1 MKNSNF
7 WLFLITLYYRL
18 HLLDILYQL
27 WFNSLFLFVRI
38 VFSVFSMLKFLHFHN
53 LSLRDFFYYY
63 YYFAN
68 KYINIYVIDFLD
80 SCRASTL
87 LAELDDDEDLP
98 EPDEED
104 DENEDDNQ
112 EDQEYEEV
120 MVKCSYLPYLC

>member
-1 MKNSNF
+1 MLIIRLLAFS
-7 WLFLITLYYRL
+7 FL
-18 HLLDILYQL
+18 
-27 WFNSLFLFVRI
+27 
-38 VFSVFSMLKFLHFHN
+38 
-53 LSLRDFFYYY
+53 
-63 YYFAN
+63 
-68 KYINIYVIDFLD
+68 DFLD

-120 MVKCSYLPYLC
+120 MVERIAHSLH